1 MPSGTAPSPR
11 PRPLVLLHGL
21 GQSPIAW
28 QDAVSALGAGRPMTA
43 PWMRG
48 LKPKDPVGFDL
59 AAAAAG
65 VADELELHGIRQA
78 DFLGVSVG
86 ASVAL
91 RLATTRPELVGR
103 LVLGSPLVRP
113 SKGALRM
120 QRLAMRLVPESKLVD
135 AGVSRPRM
143 LAVLDALQGFDGTE
157 SLRQVTV
164 PVLLVAGGRDKAGIA
179 AAQQLAALLR
189 DSEVAVIEGAGSVLN
204 TEAPRELADLTI
216 RFLDADADTNPD
228 PDADTGAGEAQ
239 PAEGDAPG
247 GDVSR
252 G

>member
-1 MPSGTAPSPR
+1 MPSADDASAR

-28 QDAVSALGAGRPMTA
+28 QDFVSAFGAGRPMSA

-65 VADELELHGIRQA
+65 VADELELQGVKQA
-78 DFLGVSVG
+78 DFVGVSVG

-91 RLATTRPELVGR
+91 RIAVERPDLVGR
-103 LVLGSPLVRP
+103 LVVGGALIRP

-120 QRLAMRLVPESKLVD
+120 QKLAMRLVPESRLVD

-143 LAVLDALQGFDGTE
+143 LAVFEALTGFDGTE
-157 SLRQVTV
+157 SLRQVGAPTLV
-164 PVLLVAGGRDKAGIA
+164 VAGSRDRTGVA
-179 AAQQLAALLR
+179 AAQQLAELVPGAEL
-189 DSEVAVIEGAGSVLN
+189 SVIDGAGAVLN
-204 TEAPRELADLTI
+204 IDAPRELADLTED
-216 RFLDADADTNPD
+216 FL
-228 PDADTGAGEAQ
+228 
-239 PAEGDAPG
+239 
-247 GDVSR
+247 SR

>member
-1 MPSGTAPSPR
+1 VPASQ

-21 GQSPIAW
+21 GQSPIVW
-28 QDAVSALGAGRPMTA
+28 QDFVSALGAARPMNA

-48 LKPKDPVGFDL
+48 LRPKDPVGFDL

-65 VADELELHGIRQA
+65 VADDLDLQGIKQA

-91 RLATTRPELVGR
+91 RLAAERPELVGR
-103 LVLGSPLVRP
+103 LVLGGALVRP

-120 QRLAMRLVPESKLVD
+120 QRLAMRLVPESRLVD

-143 LAVLDALQGFDGTE
+143 LAVLDALKGFDGTE
-157 SLRQVTV
+157 SLRQVTAPTLV
-164 PVLLVAGGRDKAGIA
+164 VAGSKDRAGLA
-179 AAQQLAALLR
+179 AAQQLVSLVSGAEL
-189 DSEVAVIEGAGSVLN
+189 SVIDGAGSMPNAEV
-204 TEAPRELADLTI
+204 PRELADVTED
-216 RFLDADADTNPD
+216 FL
-228 PDADTGAGEAQ
+228 
-239 PAEGDAPG
+239 
-247 GDVSR
+247 SR

>member
-1 MPSGTAPSPR
+1 MPSAEDPSAR

-28 QDAVSALGAGRPMTA
+28 QDFVSAFGAGRPMSA

-65 VADELELHGIRQA
+65 VADELELQGVKQA
-78 DFLGVSVG
+78 DFVGVSVG

-91 RLATTRPELVGR
+91 RLAVERPELVAR
-103 LVLGSPLVRP
+103 LVLGGALVRP

-143 LAVLDALQGFDGTE
+143 LAVLDALKGFDGTE
-157 SLRQVTV
+157 SLRQVTAPTLV
-164 PVLLVAGGRDKAGIA
+164 VAGSKDKAGVV
-179 AAQQLAALLR
+179 AAQQLSQQLPTAR
-189 DSEVAVIEGAGSVLN
+189 VHVVEGAGPLLN
-204 TEAPRELADLTI
+204 TESARELADLTHA
-216 RFLDADADTNPD
+216 FLDEPN
-228 PDADTGAGEAQ
+228 G
-239 PAEGDAPG
+239 
-247 GDVSR
+247 
-252 G
+252 

>member
-1 MPSGTAPSPR
+1 MPSADDASAR

-28 QDAVSALGAGRPMTA
+28 QDFVSAFGGGRPMSA

-65 VADELELHGIRQA
+65 VADELELQGVKQA

-91 RLATTRPELVGR
+91 RLAVDRPGLVGR
-103 LVLGSPLVRP
+103 LVLAGALVRP

-135 AGVSRPRM
+135 AG
-143 LAVLDALQGFDGTE
+143 G
-157 SLRQVTV
+157 
-164 PVLLVAGGRDKAGIA
+164 
-179 AAQQLAALLR
+179 
-189 DSEVAVIEGAGSVLN
+189 
-204 TEAPRELADLTI
+204 
-216 RFLDADADTNPD
+216 
-228 PDADTGAGEAQ
+228 
-239 PAEGDAPG
+239 
-247 GDVSR
+247 
-252 G
+252 

>member
-1 MPSGTAPSPR
+1 MPSGADESVR

-28 QDAVSALGAGRPMTA
+28 QDFVSAFGAGRPMNA

-65 VADELELHGIRQA
+65 VADELELQGIKAA
-78 DFLGVSVG
+78 DFVGVSVG

-91 RLATTRPELVGR
+91 RLAVERPELVGR
-103 LVLGSPLVRP
+103 LVLGGALVRP

-143 LAVLDALQGFDGTE
+143 LAVLEALKGFDGTE
-157 SLRQVTV
+157 SLRQVTAPALV
-164 PVLLVAGGRDKAGIA
+164 VAGSKDKAGVV
-179 AAQQLAALLR
+179 AAQQLSQQLPTARLQ
-189 DSEVAVIEGAGSVLN
+189 VIDGAGPLLN
-204 TEAPRELADLTI
+204 TESARELADLAHA
-216 RFLDADADTNPD
+216 FLDEP
-228 PDADTGAGEAQ
+228 
-239 PAEGDAPG
+239 GD
-247 GDVSR
+247 
-252 G
+252 

>member
-1 MPSGTAPSPR
+1 VPASQ

-21 GQSPIAW
+21 GQSPIVW
-28 QDAVSALGAGRPMTA
+28 QDFVSALGAARPMNA

-48 LKPKDPVGFDL
+48 LRPKDPVGFDL

-65 VADELELHGIRQA
+65 VADDLDLQGIKQA

-91 RLATTRPELVGR
+91 RLAAERPELVGR
-103 LVLGSPLVRP
+103 LVLGGALVRP

-120 QRLAMRLVPESKLVD
+120 QRLAMRLVPESRLVD

-143 LAVLDALQGFDGTE
+143 LAVLDALKGFDGTE
-157 SLRQVTV
+157 SLRQVTAPTLV
-164 PVLLVAGGRDKAGIA
+164 VAGSKDRAGLA
-179 AAQQLAALLR
+179 AAQQLVSLMAAAEL
-189 DSEVAVIEGAGSVLN
+189 SVIDGARAVLN
-204 TEAPRELADLTI
+204 AEVPRELADLTED
-216 RFLDADADTNPD
+216 FL
-228 PDADTGAGEAQ
+228 
-239 PAEGDAPG
+239 
-247 GDVSR
+247 SR

>member
-1 MPSGTAPSPR
+1 MPSASRPQ

-28 QDAVSALGAGRPMTA
+28 QDVVSGLGAGRPMTA

-59 AAAAAG
+59 GAAAAG

-91 RLATTRPELVGR
+91 RLAVERPSLVGR

-113 SKGALRM
+113 SKAALRM

-143 LAVLDALQGFDGTE
+143 LAVLDALKGFDGTE
-157 SLRQVTV
+157 SLRELTV
-164 PVLLVAGGRDKAGIA
+164 PVLLVVGGRDKSGIA
-179 AAQQLAALLR
+179 ASQQLAALLR
-189 DSEVAVIEGAGSVLN
+189 DSEVAVIEGAGAVLN
-204 TEAPRELADLTI
+204 TEAPRELADLTT
-216 RFLDADADTNPD
+216 RFLDADDVS
-228 PDADTGAGEAQ
+228 
-239 PAEGDAPG
+239 G
-247 GDVSR
+247 GDVDGGAGQGNAS
-252 G
+252 GNQV

>member
-1 MPSGTAPSPR
+1 MPSASRPQ

-28 QDAVSALGAGRPMTA
+28 QDVVSGLGAGRPMTA

-59 AAAAAG
+59 GAAAAG

-91 RLATTRPELVGR
+91 RLAVERPSLVGR

-113 SKGALRM
+113 SKAALRM

-143 LAVLDALQGFDGTE
+143 LAVLDALKGFDGTE
-157 SLRQVTV
+157 SLREVTV
-164 PVLLVAGGRDKAGIA
+164 PVLLVVGGRDKSGMA
-179 AAQQLAALLR
+179 ASQQLAALLR
-189 DSEVAVIEGAGSVLN
+189 ESEVAVIEGAGAVLN
-204 TEAPRELADLTI
+204 TEAPRELADLTT
-216 RFLDADADTNPD
+216 RFLDADDVSG
-228 PDADTGAGEAQ
+228 DADGGAGQGNASGNQ
-239 PAEGDAPG
+239 
-247 GDVSR
+247 V
-252 G
+252 

>member
-1 MPSGTAPSPR
+1 MPSGADESVR

-28 QDAVSALGAGRPMTA
+28 QDFVSAFGAGRPMNA

-65 VADELELHGIRQA
+65 VADELELQGIKAA
-78 DFLGVSVG
+78 DFVGVSVG

-91 RLATTRPELVGR
+91 RLAVERPELVGR
-103 LVLGSPLVRP
+103 LVLGGALVRP

-143 LAVLDALQGFDGTE
+143 LAVLEALKGFDGTE
-157 SLRQVTV
+157 SLRQVTAPALV
-164 PVLLVAGGRDKAGIA
+164 VAGSKDKAGVG
-179 AAQQLAALLR
+179 AAQQLSQQLPTARLQ
-189 DSEVAVIEGAGSVLN
+189 VIDGAGPLLN
-204 TEAPRELADLTI
+204 TESARELADLAHA
-216 RFLDADADTNPD
+216 FLDEP
-228 PDADTGAGEAQ
+228 
-239 PAEGDAPG
+239 GD
-247 GDVSR
+247 
-252 G
+252 

>member
-1 MPSGTAPSPR
+1 VPASQ

-21 GQSPIAW
+21 GQSPIVW
-28 QDAVSALGAGRPMTA
+28 QDFVSALGAARPMNA

-48 LKPKDPVGFDL
+48 LRPKDPVGFDL

-65 VADELELHGIRQA
+65 VADDLDLQGIKQA

-91 RLATTRPELVGR
+91 RLAAERPELVGR
-103 LVLGSPLVRP
+103 LVLGGALVRP

-120 QRLAMRLVPESKLVD
+120 QRLAMRLVPESRLVD

-143 LAVLDALQGFDGTE
+143 LAVLDALKGFDGTE
-157 SLRQVTV
+157 SLRQVTAPTLV
-164 PVLLVAGGRDKAGIA
+164 VAGSKDRAGLA
-179 AAQQLAALLR
+179 AAQQLVSLVSGAEL
-189 DSEVAVIEGAGSVLN
+189 SVIDGAGSMLN
-204 TEAPRELADLTI
+204 AEVPRELADVTED
-216 RFLDADADTNPD
+216 FL
-228 PDADTGAGEAQ
+228 
-239 PAEGDAPG
+239 
-247 GDVSR
+247 SR